1 MTLSVKCSCGRRMSI
16 SVKPGFNAR
25 AVLGAAGWTIAPG
38 HYLCPDCKFH
48 LKDYSAMLGES

>member
-1 MTLSVKCSCGRRMSI
+1 MLLTVRCQCGRVSNMDVR
-16 SVKPGFNAR
+16 PGYNAR

-38 HYLCPDCKFH
+38 RYICPDCKFH